1 LPLIRT
7 VDLFFR
13 VIDFLVILRVFLSW
27 VPLAFNSNVIR
38 FIYQVT
44 DPIIEPFRSL
54 LDRFMLLGLGFYI
67 DFSPIIALMALDLIR
82 RLIISF
88 LFSMLF

>member
-1 LPLIRT
+1 MPLIRT

-44 DPIIEPFRSL
+44 DPIIEP
-54 LDRFMLLGLGFYI
+54 GI
-67 DFSPIIALMALDLIR
+67 ETPIFVSYLTFFPQAY
-82 RLIISF
+82 F
-88 LFSMLF
+88 